1 MAEVRF
7 YHLQRARLEDVLP
20 VILERAYERGHRILL
35 LAASEERIQA
45 LNALLWTYK
54 PESFLPHGTAKEG
67 DPDLQPIYLST
78 EATNLNQAELL
89 VVTEGVPYPDL
100 ASYQMVVDIFD
111 GNDED
116 ILNRTREKWK
126 NLKGQGHRLV
136 YYQQTSSGKWEEQ
149 AKGE

>member
-20 VILERAYERGHRILL
+20 VILERAYERKHRILL

-78 EATNLNQAELL
+78 EATNLNHADLL
-89 VVTEGVPYPDL
+89 VVIEGVPYPNL

-116 ILNRTREKWK
+116 ILRRTREKWK
-126 NLKGQGHRLV
+126 NLKGRGHRLI
-136 YYQQTSSGKWEEQ
+136 YYQQTPSGKWEEQ
-149 AKGE
+149 AKDE